1 MRVASRSFT
10 CSGFIRAACLVL
22 FCVVALLAS
31 PLACRAAVRSVPPP
45 PPSTFSMEQLK
56 AMAEKRTRTGVSSD
70 AIPALYRPSFLS
82 VSDASLSMEHDEPVF
97 IVQYSTG
104 LVRIYPQRIMVWHEV
119 VNDVLPDPSGA
130 PLRKDTPLSAL
141 DGFCITYS
149 PLTGTVTAFYAVAGR
164 FPTTFGTS
172 GELLN
177 ANSLLYDRASQSLWS
192 QLTATCIDGLLMG
205 KRLSRIPVL
214 WAKWS
219 GAAKRYPDA
228 QVLSRSTGYRR
239 TYGKDPYGSYSIS
252 GNYYDDLRLLHPLTR
267 FDNRLPPKR
276 RILGLELEGAF
287 GAVDKEEVRKVTVA
301 NVALGVTPLAAI
313 YDTEL
318 DAVRIF
324 DRRLPGTED
333 PLRFILFEG
342 RIQDEQSRSD
352 WNSEGLC
359 ISGRFRGQRLPSVLA
374 IDSMWFAWAAFYPQS
389 VILPE
394 KTFVRPMPGSM

>member
-1 MRVASRSFT
+1 MPATPRFPIHLDFARSL
-10 CSGFIRAACLVL
+10 CI
-22 FCVVALLAS
+22 ALLCALQLLLY
-31 PLACRAAVRSVPPP
+31 PFACRSASLTVPPP
-45 PPSTFSMEQLK
+45 PASTFSMEQLK
-56 AMAEKRTRTGVSSD
+56 EMADRRTRTSVSSD
-70 AIPALYRPSFLS
+70 AIPSLYRPSFLS

-97 IVQYSTG
+97 IVEYPTG

-130 PLRKDTPLSAL
+130 PIRKDTPLSAL
-141 DGFCITYS
+141 DGFSITYS
-149 PLTGTVTAFYAVAGR
+149 PLTGTVTGFYAVAGR

-177 ANSLLYDRASQSLWS
+177 ANSILYDRATQSLWS
-192 QLTATCIDGLLMG
+192 QLTVTCIDGLLIG

-214 WAKWS
+214 WARWS
-219 GAAKRYPDA
+219 GAAKRYPNA

-239 TYGKDPYGSYSIS
+239 TYGKDPYGSYSTP
-252 GNYYDDLRLLHPLTR
+252 GNYYDDLRLLHPLSR

-276 RILGLELEGAF
+276 RILGLELGGAF

-313 YDTEL
+313 YDQEL
-318 DAVRIF
+318 EAVRVF
-324 DRRLPGTED
+324 DRRLPGQES

-342 RIQDEQSRSD
+342 RILDEQSRSD
-352 WNSEGLC
+352 WNTEGVC
-359 ISGRFRGQRLPSVLA
+359 TSGRFRGQKLTPQLA
-374 IDSMWFAWAAFYPQS
+374 VDSMWFAWAAFYPGT

-394 KTFVRPMPGSM
+394 KTFVRPGF